1 MGQFNCSVAS
11 GREGYCEVPG
21 AIRNI
26 KSVFILFLS
35 EYLVIAHLIYFSG
48 TSFFRNLGCN
58 GKTIVLCF

>member
-21 AIRNI
+21 AIKNI

-48 TSFFRNLGCN
+48 TSFL
-58 GKTIVLCF
+58 